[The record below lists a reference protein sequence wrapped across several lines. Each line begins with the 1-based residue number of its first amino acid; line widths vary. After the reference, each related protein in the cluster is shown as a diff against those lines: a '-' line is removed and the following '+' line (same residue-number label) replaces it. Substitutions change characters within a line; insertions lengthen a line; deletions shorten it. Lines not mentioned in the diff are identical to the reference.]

1 MLIGT
6 RLQDKEFT
14 RRLSDPDMPKVV
26 PGAYGRVLRDDEWVW
41 MCCTPNGLVGDLS
54 AHEVVENLDGTITV
68 NPSIK
73 SEGGKDILAIDDDVV
88 AFERTGLTGIWHGYL
103 VNGIWK
109 EC

>member
-6 RLQDKEFT
+6 RLEDKEFT
-14 RRLSDPDMPKVV
+14 RRLSDSDQAQIM

-54 AHEVVENLDGTITV
+54 AHEVVENADGTITV
-68 NPSIK
+68 NPSI
-73 SEGGKDILAIDDDVV
+73 EAQGGKTIVADDDGE
-88 AFERTGLTGIWHGYL
+88 AFERTGLMGFWHGYL